1 MRTVSRGFRPIIVGL
16 RLLALAVVAL
26 GLTVPAASPSRAAGL
41 GDVLRQAVSSS
52 PTIRSAVA
60 RLEAEEA
67 RLVQAE
73 AERGFS
79 VRLNSR
85 FQGVHIRDSGASTE
99 KLTGSV
105 FIEASRNIYD
115 DGRVLARIS
124 EAEARVRA
132 AAARVRL
139 AEQQLLLAAVDA
151 YIRLLEGE
159 RLLALAMASRRTL
172 ESELSAAKNRFEL
185 GSGTRTA
192 VAQAE
197 SRLAEAET
205 GYARRAGELEIAR
218 SRFETAIG
226 APPPADLPQLTGLP
240 ELPRTLPGA
249 ITLANDEHPELRALR
264 ADVEAL
270 EHARRRIGAMQAGDG
285 LSIVGSAGATHDS
298 ARTGPPG
305 PSRMRPEFSAGIVFS
320 VPLYDGGA
328 KSARILESQLL
339 VDARRADLIGSEGAV
354 REETVSAWES
364 RILAE
369 STIDSGK
376 TRTDAA
382 TIALEGVRRA
392 AQGGQA
398 TTLDILDAE
407 RELLDAETGLVQAE
421 FARLVAAYRLRAA
434 VGSLTLEA
442 LGL

>member
-1 MRTVSRGFRPIIVGL
+1 MRAVSRGVLPLKFGL
-16 RLLALAVVAL
+16 RILAPVVVML
-26 GLTVPAASPSRAAGL
+26 GLVVSAVSPASAAGV
-41 GDVLRQAVSSS
+41 GDVLRQAFSSS
-52 PTIRSAVA
+52 STIRSAVA
-60 RLEAEEA
+60 RLEAEQA
-67 RLVQAE
+67 RLAQAE

-85 FQGVHIRDSGASTE
+85 YQGVHIRDSSASTD
-99 KLTGSV
+99 KVSGSLFV
-105 FIEASRNIYD
+105 EASQNIYD

-139 AEQQLLLAAVDA
+139 SEQRLLLAAVDA

-172 ESELSAAKNRFEL
+172 ESELAAARNRFEL

-205 GYARRAGELEIAR
+205 GLARRVGELEIAR
-218 SRFETAIG
+218 SRYETAIG

-240 ELPRTLPGA
+240 ELPPSLPGA
-249 ITLANDEHPELRALR
+249 ITFAHDDHPELRALR

-270 EHARRRIGAMQAGDG
+270 EHAGRRIGALQAGDG
-285 LSIVGSAGATHDS
+285 LRVFGSAGATHDS
-298 ARTGPPG
+298 ARAGSPG

-328 KSARILESQLL
+328 KAARILEAQLL
-339 VDARRADLIGSEGAV
+339 IDARRADLMTSESAV

-364 RILAE
+364 LMLAE

-382 TIALEGVRRA
+382 AIALEGVRRA

-398 TTLDILDAE
+398 STLDILDAE

>member
-1 MRTVSRGFRPIIVGL
+1 MRALSWGFQPIIVCL
-16 RLLALAVVAL
+16 RLLALAVVTF
-26 GLTVPAASPSRAAGL
+26 GLAVPAASPSRAAGI

-67 RLVQAE
+67 RLGQAQAE
-73 AERGFS
+73 SGFS

-85 FQGVHIRDSGASTE
+85 VQGVHIRDSGASTE
-99 KLTGSV
+99 KLTGSL

-139 AEQQLLLAAVDA
+139 AEQRLLLAGVDA

-172 ESELSAAKNRFEL
+172 ESELSAARNRFEL

-205 GYARRAGELEIAR
+205 GYARRVGELEIAR
-218 SRFETAIG
+218 SRYETAIG

-240 ELPRTLPGA
+240 ELPGTLPGA
-249 ITLANDEHPELRALR
+249 IRLANDEHPELRSLR

-270 EHARRRIGAMQAGDG
+270 EHASRRIGAMQAGDG
-285 LSIVGSAGATHDS
+285 LSFFGSAGATHDS

-328 KSARILESQLL
+328 KSARILESRLL

-364 RILAE
+364 LILAE

-407 RELLDAETGLVQAE
+407 RELLDAETNLVQAE

-434 VGSLTLEA
+434 VGSLSLEA